1 LKEIQNIFFT
11 THSSASCPFLGST
24 SMVPAVVS
32 LAAQLQYSLTIE
44 MGSILITLQNV
55 SGRD

>member
-1 LKEIQNIFFT
+1 
-11 THSSASCPFLGST
+11 
-24 SMVPAVVS
+24 MVPVVVS